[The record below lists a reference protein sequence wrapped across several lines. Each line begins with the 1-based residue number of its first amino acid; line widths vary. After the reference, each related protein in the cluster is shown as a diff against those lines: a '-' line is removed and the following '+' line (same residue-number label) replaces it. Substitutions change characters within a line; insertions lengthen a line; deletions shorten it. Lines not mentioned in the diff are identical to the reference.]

1 MKIRKIPDLLPEEQI
16 YGFQLLI
23 SNNKNHYNYY
33 SNTAYAK
40 AFDIYICLDWASFK
54 FYCNYEKG
62 EYLAFKLGIFNF
74 GYTNLNS
81 LFDDSYYESNDA

>member
-1 MKIRKIPDLLPEEQI
+1 MKIRKIPDQLPEEQI
-16 YGFQLLI
+16 YGFQLLLG
-23 SNNKNHYNYY
+23 NNKNNYFFANSEY
-33 SNTAYAK
+33 SK
-40 AFDIYICLDWASFK
+40 AFDIYICLDWASFN

-81 LFDDSYYESNDA
+81 LFDDAYYESNDA